1 MNTSTP
7 RSALPATLTGRVHR
21 LGGEILL
28 DEATSWCP
36 PGVRRR
42 EPVNAYLIKGD
53 HGAVL
58 VDTGIRLHE
67 AEIIAQLDVLLEAD
81 EPLSIV
87 LTRTE
92 MECCLNIPA
101 IEEHRPI
108 DAVWYTGGIT
118 VPRSSAPV
126 QRIAVDPGTWREV
139 QVRDGITLHFISPLL
154 RLLPTLWVFDPV
166 SGALLTSD
174 AFTHLA
180 PQGGDTDSADPKGGL
195 HKFRWFGDADTGS
208 IAADVRQI
216 VHGRNV
222 TAIGPGYGWP
232 ATGTDACSL
241 EAELLA
247 ACLEEV
253 GAQ

>member
-1 MNTSTP
+1 MNTTTP
-7 RSALPATLTGRVHR
+7 PFARPAVLTGRVHR

-28 DEATSWCP
+28 DEGTSWCP
-36 PGVRRR
+36 PGVHQR
-42 EPVNAYLIKGD
+42 EPVSAYLIKGD

-67 AEIIAQLDVLLEAD
+67 AGILAQLDELLDPD

-101 IEEHRPI
+101 IEEHHRI

-118 VPRSSAPV
+118 VPRSAAPA
-126 QRIAVDPGTWREV
+126 QRISVEPGTWREME
-139 QVRDGITLHFISPLL
+139 VREGITLHFISPLL
-154 RLLPTLWVFDPV
+154 RLLPTLWVFDPA

-180 PQGGDTDSADPKGGL
+180 PQSEDTAPADPTGGL

-216 VHGRNV
+216 VRDRSV
-222 TAIGPGYGWP
+222 AAIGPGYGWP
-232 ATGTDACSL
+232 VTGTDACRR
-241 EAELLA
+241 EAERLA
-247 ACLEEV
+247 VCLEEV

>member
-7 RSALPATLTGRVHR
+7 ALPRHATLAGRVHR

-28 DEATSWCP
+28 DEGTSWCP

-42 EPVNAYLIKGD
+42 EPVSAYLIKGD
-53 HGAVL
+53 YGSVL
-58 VDTGIRLHE
+58 VDTGVRLHE
-67 AEIIAQLDVLLEAD
+67 AEILAQLDELLD
-81 EPLSIV
+81 SNEPLSIV

-101 IEEHRPI
+101 IEEHHRI

-126 QRIAVDPGTWREV
+126 QRISVEPGTWREV
-139 QVRDGITLHFISPLL
+139 EVREGVTLQFISPLL

-180 PQGGDTDSADPKGGL
+180 PPGEDSASADPKDGL
-195 HKFRWFGDADTGS
+195 RKFRWFGDADTRS
-208 IAADVRQI
+208 IASDVRQI
-216 VHGRNV
+216 VRERSV
-222 TAIGPGYGWP
+222 SAIGPGYGWP
-232 ATGTDACSL
+232 VIGTEACRQQ
-241 EAELLA
+241 ADRLA

>member
-1 MNTSTP
+1 MNI
-7 RSALPATLTGRVHR
+7 PATTRPANLTGRVHR

-28 DEATSWCP
+28 DEGTSWCP

-42 EPVNAYLIKGD
+42 EPVSAYLIKGD

-67 AEIIAQLDVLLEAD
+67 AEILAQLDELLETD

-101 IEEHRPI
+101 IEEHRRI
-108 DAVWYTGGIT
+108 DTVWYTGGIT
-118 VPRSSAPV
+118 VPRSTASV
-126 QRIAVDPGTWREV
+126 QRIAVEPGTWREV
-139 QVRDGITLHFISPLL
+139 EVREGITLHFISPLL
-154 RLLPTLWVFDPV
+154 RLLPTLWVFDPA

-180 PQGGDTDSADPKGGL
+180 PPVEDTASADPMAGL
-195 HKFRWFGDADTGS
+195 HKFRWFGDADTHS

-216 VHGRNV
+216 VRERSV
-222 TAIGPGYGWP
+222 AAIGPGYGWP
-232 ATGTDACSL
+232 VTGADACRR

-247 ACLEEV
+247 VCLEEV
-253 GAQ
+253 GAR